1 MIGSHLTIVTAV
13 MMKPTIPHN
22 EIEAALNNYSNEWQ
36 ALIQRETQ
44 PLTPLPT
51 ATESKLPAL
60 QDIKAVVFDI
70 YGTLLISGSGE
81 VGSATDASPAAGEHT
96 EPEKVFSF
104 AHAFEAVGVTPSGSI
119 EKFNELCTKLYIDSI
134 KARHSELRAAGID
147 YPEVHILD
155 IWQTIWN
162 ELEETRRTE
171 LDAHRLITLALEYEL
186 SANPT
191 WLMPHAVPTLRALS
205 QAGYP
210 LGIVSN
216 AQFYT
221 PLILET
227 LCGASLG
234 AVGFRGDLLVWSY
247 QLGRAKPSARMF
259 DPLLDTLQKEYAI
272 SPNEVLY
279 VGNDMLNDIYTA
291 SACGCKTALFAGDRR
306 SLRLRREN
314 SLVQS
319 LQSDA
324 IISDISHLQQ
334 LLELSHAKE

>member
-1 MIGSHLTIVTAV
+1 MGSHLTIVTTV
-13 MMKPTIPHN
+13 MMKPAIPHT
-22 EIEAALNNYSNEWQ
+22 EIKAALYNYWNEWQ
-36 ALIQRETQ
+36 ALIQSVTQ
-44 PLTPLPT
+44 PLTPIPT
-51 ATESKLPAL
+51 DTEARIAPLAG
-60 QDIKAVVFDI
+60 IKAVVFDI

-81 VGSATDASPAAGEHT
+81 VGSATNAAHTADAPARLA
-96 EPEKVFSF
+96 KAFSF
-104 AHAFEAVGVTPSGSI
+104 AHAFDTIGVTPSNSF
-119 EKFNELCTKLYIDSI
+119 EKFNEVCTKLYMGTI
-134 KARHSELRAAGID
+134 KSRHADLRQAGID

-155 IWQTIWN
+155 IWQRIWY
-162 ELEETRRTE
+162 ELEETRHTE
-171 LDAHRLITLALEYEL
+171 LDAYRLIKLALEYEL

-191 WLMPHAVPTLRALS
+191 WLMPHAAPTLRNLS
-205 QAGYP
+205 QAGFP

-221 PLILET
+221 PLIIET
-227 LCGASLG
+227 LCGTSLE
-234 AVGFRGDLLVWSY
+234 ATGFQSDLLVWSY
-247 QLGRAKPSARMF
+247 QLGRAKPSTRMF
-259 DPLLDTLQKEYAI
+259 DPLLDTLKKGYAI

-306 SLRLRREN
+306 SLRLRVEN

-324 IISDISHLQQ
+324 IISDISQLQQ